1 MESALAQADKRASY
15 HAIKG
20 MLGEGT
26 DIERTCGLVRMYHQG
41 KVCWILE
48 SEEQSFRAN
57 NGQPAPRRS
66 VQETRDEAVAELQR
80 AADTPEPSL
89 LSRAGQGHAAGRA
102 GGDGEGMVR

>member
-48 SEEQSFRAN
+48 SKVQSFR
-57 NGQPAPRRS
+57 
-66 VQETRDEAVAELQR
+66 E
-80 AADTPEPSL
+80 
-89 LSRAGQGHAAGRA
+89 
-102 GGDGEGMVR
+102 